1 MWNILNAMSKYVL
14 NNSNFNNN
22 SSKACQSTNHLKINN
37 ISSMLPNKSWL
48 IVTNHIT
55 FFFFLFLFFNPWQ
68 SKQYC
73 DTKKFFVCNFVY
85 PVRNYLEKKWNC
97 NVLQLLGCGTL
108 FLFSLFGKRSFSD
121 FHHLCCLW
129 SGDPN
134 REEDASDNLLP
145 NCGTW
150 NMRMIRKVNFVT
162 E

>member
-1 MWNILNAMSKYVL
+1 MQIDILLFFGPFCVRFPLQYFLTRHIPLMYFAPQRKVL
-14 NNSNFNNN
+14 
-22 SSKACQSTNHLKINN
+22 
-37 ISSMLPNKSWL
+37 
-48 IVTNHIT
+48 
-55 FFFFLFLFFNPWQ
+55 FFFLFLFFNPWQ

>member
-1 MWNILNAMSKYVL
+1 MDANRYPFVFWPILCTVSIAVFFDTSHSINV
-14 NNSNFNNN
+14 FC
-22 SSKACQSTNHLKINN
+22 SSEES
-37 ISSMLPNKSWL
+37 
-48 IVTNHIT
+48 T

-150 NMRMIRKVNFVT
+150 NMRMIRTVNFVT